1 MTEYWARGQINFWMT
16 HVNSYF
22 SENYSEAILQDSEAI
37 LQDFEA
43 ILQDFEAFLQDLKHL
58 LAWDAMGG
66 PVPCLTIYLNKH
78 LSAGE
83 RDELSRFCWFSVTL
97 HLISEALFSNT
108 RQVLALNGRS
118 SEVS

>member
-1 MTEYWARGQINFWMT
+1 MTEYWARGQINFWMA

-22 SENYSEAILQDSEAI
+22 SDTLEAI

-43 ILQDFEAFLQDLKHL
+43 LLQDLKHL
-58 LAWDAMGG
+58 VAWDEMGG

-83 RDELSRFCWFSVTL
+83 RDELSRLCWFSVTL
-97 HLISEALFSNT
+97 HLISEALFSNI